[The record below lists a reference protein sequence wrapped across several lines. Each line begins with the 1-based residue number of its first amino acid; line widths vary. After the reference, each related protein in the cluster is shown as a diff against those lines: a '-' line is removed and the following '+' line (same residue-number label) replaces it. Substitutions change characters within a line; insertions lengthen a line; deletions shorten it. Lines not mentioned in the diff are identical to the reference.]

1 MLGPYAMIPKESL
14 WALIPMVIYIII
26 SLRPKTHPITAA
38 FASCVVGFVMTGQTP
53 AMFGKLVVKSLGS
66 TLGLIGLIIMC
77 GAGLGA
83 VMSEARI
90 SHTMVNWIV
99 KYVGVKS
106 EKRAILCVLV
116 STTLICGLLGTLAG
130 GCAIV
135 APILIPIVAAA
146 GLKPATVG
154 AIFQSAG
161 ETGLI
166 WGPFTGPT
174 VALLAI
180 TGMSYGPMMLW
191 AALPYGIIWLGVI
204 YWVAIKIQNDPSYD
218 EKYELDE
225 SESANLAVTPKEKT
239 ATIAFLVSFIAL
251 LVYSMLT
258 KQGTAYTVFVMIMLA
273 MVINFCSGLGT
284 NKTLLTFGKGM
295 GTMSGTFLLF
305 IFLNML
311 MEYINYGG
319 GFEALGKFFLSFA
332 GSGSRAMV
340 VILGTLVGSFGING
354 GAVAQ
359 LKVTNDLFLPAVQ
372 ATKVPVEVWALALIC
387 GSRVTSS
394 IYPGSNM
401 IAPMGLARSGSIKA
415 MLFGGWA
422 VSMVSIL
429 FIILW
434 AIIGMPVFFPLS

>member
-1 MLGPYAMIPKESL
+1 
-14 WALIPMVIYIII
+14 MV
-26 SLRPKTHPITAA
+26 L
-38 FASCVVGFVMTGQTP
+38 
-53 AMFGKLVVKSLGS
+53 
-66 TLGLIGLIIMC
+66 
-77 GAGLGA
+77 
-83 VMSEARI
+83 
-90 SHTMVNWIV
+90 
-99 KYVGVKS
+99 
-106 EKRAILCVLV
+106 
-116 STTLICGLLGTLAG
+116 
-130 GCAIV
+130 
-135 APILIPIVAAA
+135 
-146 GLKPATVG
+146 
-154 AIFQSAG
+154 
-161 ETGLI
+161 
-166 WGPFTGPT
+166 
-174 VALLAI
+174 
-180 TGMSYGPMMLW
+180 LW

-239 ATIAFLVSFIAL
+239 ATIAFLVSFVAL

-434 AIIGMPVFFPLS
+434 AIIGMPVFFPLP